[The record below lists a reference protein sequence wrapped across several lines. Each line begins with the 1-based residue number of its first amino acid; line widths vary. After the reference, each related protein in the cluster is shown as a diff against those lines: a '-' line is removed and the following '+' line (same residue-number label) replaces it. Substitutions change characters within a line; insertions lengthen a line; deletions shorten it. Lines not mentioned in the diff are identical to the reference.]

1 MHPWTQLPREVETLA
16 ASTPNSILLKTSRFD
31 EQNHH
36 SYLFLKPIT
45 ILRAHQLDDIP
56 DLFRRI
62 ELALSQGHHVAGYMS
77 YECGYH
83 FERFAESP
91 LPQNLPLAWFGVY
104 SKPFL
109 FNHAQGAFEGQVPDL
124 TSAPTPEPIPEAFA
138 SNAELNITEDE
149 YTAKI
154 QRIKNYIEAGDTYQV
169 NFTDSVTART
179 QLSPAQA
186 FAALSASQPVAY
198 SALLN
203 VADHHILSLSPEL
216 FFRIDGHIGSRTR
229 TITTRPMKGTMPR
242 GLDVHED
249 EQQSLRLKS
258 DEKNR
263 SEHVMIVDLLRND
276 LGRICISGSVRV
288 EDIFSVERYSTLLQM
303 TSTIAGTLRPNL
315 SYYEILR
322 ALFPSGSITGAP
334 KIRTMEIIREL
345 ERSPR
350 GVYTGCIG
358 HLAPDGSAAFNVAI
372 RSIVLQTGLAH
383 MGVGGGIVADSSP
396 SDEYRECLLKASFL
410 TRRRQEFQLIETM
423 LVEHGEIALLDLH
436 LDRLEDS
443 ARYFDFVFDRTAI
456 EAAIRSAINNLSA
469 AGHYRLRLLLD
480 SSGTPSITST
490 GFEPGNTDAPLKIRI
505 AEHRTHPSDVFLRHK
520 TTHRELYNRSFDEAK
535 DAGYDEVLFL
545 NERGELT
552 EGAISSLFIERNGK
566 LFTPPLS
573 SGVLPGIYRRHILET
588 NPRAEE
594 RVLTL
599 ADLHSA
605 EAIYLCN
612 SLRGLRRVTS
622 VTPEPH
628 AQVSMG

>member
-1 MHPWTQLPREVETLA
+1 MAPWIPFPREGETVA
-16 ASTPNSILLKTSRFD
+16 ASIPNSVLLKTSRFD

-36 SYLFLKPIT
+36 SYLFLKPLT

-91 LPQNLPLAWFGVY
+91 LPPHLPLAWFGVY
-104 SKPFL
+104 PQPFL
-109 FNHAQGAFEGQVPDL
+109 FNHVQGTFEGLAPDL
-124 TSAPTPEPIPEAFA
+124 INAPVPEPIPDAFA
-138 SNAELNITEDE
+138 ANAELGISEDE

-154 QRIKNYIEAGDTYQV
+154 DRIKNYIEAGDTYQV
-169 NFTDSVTART
+169 NFTDFVTART

-186 FAALSASQPVAY
+186 FAALSAAQSVAY

-203 VADHHILSLSPEL
+203 LASQHILSLSPEL
-216 FFRIDGHIGSRTR
+216 FFRIDRRMGQKAR
-229 TITTRPMKGTMPR
+229 TILTRPMKGTMPR
-242 GLDVHED
+242 GLDIHED
-249 EQQSLRLKS
+249 EQQSARLGS

-276 LGRICISGSVRV
+276 LGRICIPGSVSV
-288 EDIFSVERYSTLLQM
+288 EDIFSVESYSTLLQM
-303 TSTIAGTLRPNL
+303 VSTVAGTLRPNL
-315 SYYEILR
+315 SYYEIFR

-345 ERSPR
+345 ERNPR

-358 HLAPDGSAAFNVAI
+358 HIAPDGSAAFNVAI
-372 RSIVLQTGLAH
+372 RTLLLQNGVGH

-396 SDEYRECLLKASFL
+396 ADEYRECLLKASFL
-410 TRRRQEFQLIETM
+410 TRRRHDFQLIETM
-423 LVEHGEIALLDLH
+423 LVEHGAVALLELH
-436 LDRLEDS
+436 LDRLEAS
-443 ARYFDFVFDRTAI
+443 ARYFDFNFDRANI
-456 EAAIRSAINNLSA
+456 AAAISSAIGNLLS
-469 AGHYRLRLLLD
+469 GQSHRLRLLLD
-480 SSGTPSITST
+480 SSGNTSITSSSVET
-490 GFEPGNTDAPLKIRI
+490 DNTDAPLKVRI
-505 AEHRTHPSDVFLRHK
+505 AHERLRSTDVFLRHK
-520 TTHRELYNRSFDEAK
+520 TTHREFYNRSLAEAK
-535 DAGYDEVLFL
+535 AAGFDEVLFL

-552 EGAISSLFIERNGK
+552 EGAISNLLIERDGK
-566 LFTPPLS
+566 LLTPPLS
-573 SGVLPGIYRRHILET
+573 SGVLQGIYRRHILET
-588 NPRAEE
+588 NPNAEE

-612 SLRGLRRVTS
+612 SVRGIQRVGP
-622 VTPEPH
+622 V
-628 AQVSMG
+628 A